1 MAKVNSLDIFK
12 KSVKGAKEKEAA
24 NCIIAAAGSFT
35 FGAYIQYLENI
46 GAIDKK
52 TKWTLFALF
61 NGVAWAACAA
71 QHYQTSR
78 KCLNV
83 IGEVPLNDE

>member
-1 MAKVNSLDIFK
+1 MKVNSLDLFK

-24 NCIIAAAGSFT
+24 NFIIAGAGSFT
-35 FGAYIQYLENI
+35 FGAYTQYLENI
-46 GAIDKK
+46 GAIDKRQ
-52 TKWTLFALF
+52 KWTLFALF
-61 NGVAWAACAA
+61 NGVVWTASLA
-71 QHYQTSR
+71 QHYQTVK